1 MAEGI
6 PARLSAAEGRRFGL
20 QVGAAFLV
28 LAALLLW
35 REREIGAA
43 ILGGIGGLLMLAG
56 LALPDRLGGV
66 YAAWMGL
73 ARLLSKVTT
82 PVFMGVVYFLV
93 ITPIGLLRRA
103 LGHQP
108 LRRPTVNGSYFV
120 VRSASDRRSD
130 LQRQF

>member
-35 REREIGAA
+35 REREMGAA
-43 ILGGIGGLLMLAG
+43 ILGGIGGLLILAG
-56 LALPDRLGGV
+56 LALPARLGGV
-66 YAAWMGL
+66 YAGWMGL
-73 ARLLSKVTT
+73 AHLLSKVTT

-120 VRSASDRRSD
+120 ARSASDRRSD